1 MFVINQDRNVMVNT
15 DHVIRIYVENDTRV
29 MAETS
34 CERDIVL
41 GIYNHR
47 ENRADEV
54 FKEMLENI
62 FIPNP
67 IVINTAIPD
76 DFADKFKKWSTM
88 PWGVSFA
95 GEHVDIKTIERAAY
109 YMPEE

>member
-1 MFVINQDRNVMVNT
+1 MFIINQDRNVVVNT
-15 DHVIRIYVENDTRV
+15 DHIISIYVDDTKV
-29 MAETS
+29 SAKTS
-34 CERDIVL
+34 VGYTVL
-41 GIYNHR
+41 GIYDHR

-62 FIPNP
+62 FIPNL
-67 IVINTAIPD
+67 IVINTTIPD
-76 DFADKFKKWSTM
+76 DFAEKFKKWPTM